1 MTHVLMLIAIKCC
14 SKCMQLFFQPP
25 FLVMLPSCKH
35 GRLRGAHNNSIKKLI
50 ITINIVGF
58 LEKVTASLHSYIG
71 LMFLFVGINYL
82 YFIRYT
88 YISSLILYDDALDN
102 FQIYPQHKFFHP
114 MISDLHY
121 NMSVRWALKLLP
133 KEYFH

>member
-1 MTHVLMLIAIKCC
+1 MLIAIKCC
-14 SKCMQLFFQPP
+14 SKCMQLFFQIP

-58 LEKVTASLHSYIG
+58 LEKMTTSLHSYIG
-71 LMFLFVGINYL
+71 LVILFVGINYL

-88 YISSLILYDDALDN
+88 YYIYIMNNINRHKSSLILYDDNLDN
-102 FQIYPQHKFFHP
+102 FQIHPQPKFFHP

-121 NMSVRWALKLLP
+121 NMSVR
-133 KEYFH
+133 